1 MEMRAK
7 EFAETLRA
15 ILAGGDPAES
25 IAVLDGVAPADY
37 AAACRFLEDEE
48 IVALLKFLPDEVSAN
63 AIVELGDDQRED
75 VLERLTAREIAG
87 VVEEMDTDD
96 AADVVAELEEGKAVE
111 VVGLLQEEDRREIAH
126 LLSYPEDSAGGLM
139 QLEVVWVRSDRT
151 VRRAIEKIREL
162 HSEVR
167 EDFYYVFVTDR
178 RMKLLGRIPL
188 PRLILADPAASVT
201 DIMDSDIPVAQADQ
215 DQEEVAQVFQKYD
228 LLALPVVDRDGILLG
243 RVTVDDIMDVIHEE
257 AEEDYSRLAGT
268 DEEEFREE
276 SVFRK
281 AGLRLPWLVTG
292 LVGGILSAVVLSRF
306 EANLQALIALT
317 FFVPVITA
325 MGGNVAIQSSA
336 VMVRG
341 LALGQV
347 SPRDAAARLG
357 REVGVSIITGIV
369 CATLIFCV
377 AWLWW
382 SDLRLGIVVGGA
394 MLCVVLISTS
404 VGALV
409 PLSLDRLKIDPALAT
424 GPFVTTSN
432 DILGILI
439 YLSLASW
446 VYGHL
451 SA

>member
-1 MEMRAK
+1 MEIRAE
-7 EFAETLRA
+7 EFAEQLRA
-15 ILAGGDPAES
+15 ILAGDDPAG
-25 IAVLDGVAPADY
+25 ALVGLDGVVPADF

-48 IVALLKFLPDEVSAN
+48 IVALLKLLPDEIAAN
-63 AIVELGDDQRED
+63 AIVELDDDQRED
-75 VLERLTAREIAG
+75 VLEALTPHEIAG
-87 VVEEMDTDD
+87 AVEEMDTDD
-96 AADVVAELEEGKAVE
+96 AADVVAELEEDKAVE
-111 VVGLLQEEDRREIAH
+111 VVGLLQEEDREEIAH

-139 QLEVVWVRSDRT
+139 QLEVVWVREDRT

-162 HSEVR
+162 YSEVR
-167 EDFYYVFVTDR
+167 EDFYYVFVTSR
-178 RMKLLGRIPL
+178 ERKLLGRIPV
-188 PRLILADPAASVT
+188 PRLILADPDAKVT
-201 DIMDSDIPVAQADQ
+201 DIMDVDAPVARAEQ

-228 LLALPVVDRDGILLG
+228 LLSLPVVDRDGLLLG
-243 RVTVDDIMDVIHEE
+243 RITVDDIVDVIHEE

-276 SVFRK
+276 SIFRK

-292 LVGGILSAVVLSRF
+292 LVGGVLSAIVLSRF
-306 EANLQALIALT
+306 EASLKSVIALT
-317 FFVPVITA
+317 FFVPVIMA

-347 SPRDAAARLG
+347 SARDATARLM
-357 REVGVSIITGIV
+357 REVGVSIITGVV
-369 CATLIFCV
+369 CAGLIFAV

-382 SDLRLGIVVGGA
+382 GDLRLGIVVGGA
-394 MLCVVLISTS
+394 MLSVILLSTS
-404 VGALV
+404 VGAFV
-409 PLSLDRLKIDPALAT
+409 PLSLDRLRIDPALAT

-439 YLSLASW
+439 YLSLATW

-451 SA
+451 S